1 MLLTMLGY
9 KSGMQGYTGT
19 SWELNVLADATDA
32 GILDNYAI
40 AYGAGAPRQWA
51 ALQAYNALYA
61 ATVKY
66 DNDGNLEEEERTA
79 TISDIPVKVVQTA
92 AYKHFGLMDAKG
104 IVEVAD
110 DEYITID
117 DVDYTVENAYQY
129 LGYETKIL
137 YKV

>member
-40 AYGAGAPRQWA
+40 AYGTGAPRQWA

-61 ATVKY
+61 
-66 DNDGNLEEEERTA
+66 LSL
-79 TISDIPVKVVQTA
+79 IHI
-92 AYKHFGLMDAKG
+92 
-104 IVEVAD
+104 
-110 DEYITID
+110 
-117 DVDYTVENAYQY
+117 
-129 LGYETKIL
+129 
-137 YKV
+137 